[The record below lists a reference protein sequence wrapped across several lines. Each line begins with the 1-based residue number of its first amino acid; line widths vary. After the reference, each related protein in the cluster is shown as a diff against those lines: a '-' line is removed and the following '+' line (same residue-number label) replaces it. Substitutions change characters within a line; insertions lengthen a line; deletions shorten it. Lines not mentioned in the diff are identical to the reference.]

1 MGEVHPKRRNRRGAE
16 LLEAALI
23 TTPMFA
29 IILFMVNGCLAL
41 FTKAVLQHAV
51 REGARFAVT
60 GRTLP
65 GMGHDLSIKTTV
77 QRQAIGLLAGT
88 GGPARIHV
96 RYYVPGTLAET
107 ASNGGG
113 NIVEVSVENYSWTWR
128 APLMLT
134 APQLTLLARA
144 SDRMEP
150 SPGGIPPAR

>member
-1 MGEVHPKRRNRRGAE
+1 MRRGNRRGAE

-29 IILFMVNGCLAL
+29 VILFMVNGCLAI

-60 GRTLP
+60 GRTLA
-65 GMGHDLSIKTTV
+65 GMGHDLSIKSTV
-77 QRQAIGLLAGT
+77 QQQAIGLLAGT
-88 GGPARIHV
+88 VGADKIHV

-107 ASNGGG
+107 ASNAGG
-113 NIVEVSVENYSWTWR
+113 NIVEVSVENHSWTWR
-128 APLMLT
+128 GALMLT
-134 APQLTLLARA
+134 PPRLTLLARA